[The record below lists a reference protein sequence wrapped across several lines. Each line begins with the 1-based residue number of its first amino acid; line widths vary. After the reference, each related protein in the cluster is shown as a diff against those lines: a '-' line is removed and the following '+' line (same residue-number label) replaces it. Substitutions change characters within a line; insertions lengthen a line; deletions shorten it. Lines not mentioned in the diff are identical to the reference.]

1 MRIFKILFGVLLSFN
16 ASSQSLFVGN
26 HIIEPYIGFPNVTK
40 YVPILALSQ
49 EPENVTSYV
58 GLPPSGLRYSYML
71 TDDISFGVDVIFD
84 RSRKQFVSTDTVF
97 QNGGWE
103 FLSYEGQRTQTRLRL
118 QARMN
123 FHLPIS
129 QPNADSYIGLGFGSN
144 NRWLKDYIKV
154 VDSTDLSYPNFD
166 WVLQRKIS
174 GKDAILIPFSMRVC
188 YGYRYYFN
196 YNLGIVGEIGI
207 GGPLLSFGLSYKL

>member
-26 HIIEPYIGFPNVTK
+26 HVIEPYIGFPNVTK
-40 YVPILALSQ
+40 YIPMLALSQ

-58 GLPPSGLRYSYML
+58 GLPPSGFRYSYML

-84 RSRKQFVSTDTVF
+84 RSRKDFVSTDTIF
-97 QNGGWE
+97 QTGGWQY
-103 FLSYEGQRTQTRLRL
+103 LAYKGQRTQTRLRL
-118 QARMN
+118 QARLN
-123 FHLPIS
+123 FHIPIS

-144 NRWLKDYIKV
+144 NRWVKDYK
-154 VDSTDLSYPNFD
+154 NG
-166 WVLQRKIS
+166 VLDRELK
-174 GKDAILIPFSMRVC
+174 GADAILIPFSMRVC

>member
-16 ASSQSLFVGN
+16 AFSQSLFVGN
-26 HIIEPYIGFPNVTK
+26 HVIEPYIGFPNVTK
-40 YVPILALSQ
+40 YVPMLALSQ

-58 GLPPSGLRYSYML
+58 GLPPSGFRYSYML

-84 RSRKQFVSTDTVF
+84 RSKKEFVSTDTVF

-103 FLSYEGQRTQTRLRL
+103 YLSYEGQRTQTRLRL

-123 FHLPIS
+123 FHIPIS
-129 QPNADSYIGLGFGSN
+129 QPNADSYFGLAFGTN
-144 NRWLKDYIKV
+144 NRWIKDYK
-154 VDSTDLSYPNFD
+154 NG
-166 WVLQRKIS
+166 VLERELKGS
-174 GKDAILIPFSMRVC
+174 EAILIPFSMRVC

-207 GGPLLSFGLSYKL
+207 GGPLLSFGLSYKF